1 MGVRI
6 AEKKIFHIIEC
17 AFESNRKKIK
27 QTTSAK
33 MKKKVPNAAF
43 FSVCSSHFFE
53 KKKR

>member
-33 MKKKVPNAAF
+33 MKKSPKRCVF
-43 FSVCSSHFFE
+43 FGL
-53 KKKR
+53 